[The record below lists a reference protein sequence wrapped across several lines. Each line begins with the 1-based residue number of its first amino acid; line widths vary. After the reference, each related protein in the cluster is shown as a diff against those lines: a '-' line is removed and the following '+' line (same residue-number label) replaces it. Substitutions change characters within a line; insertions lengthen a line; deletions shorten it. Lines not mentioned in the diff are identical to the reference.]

1 MRKKIYFIYL
11 VLLSIMFTKTFAD
24 TKTQTKLK
32 IFCAYHKKDK
42 EIPIWKSD
50 CVEPIQV
57 GCAISKEDLG
67 IIGDDTGD
75 NISHKNQNYCEMT
88 GLYWVWKN
96 YLPNNPDLEYVGSA
110 HYRRFLDFCDY
121 KKTGSIING
130 SIIKIYYD
138 AFSKIFKKFYN
149 AKNIE
154 KYLDADIIVSKQCDL
169 GDKTILQQYLD
180 NHPAYSMEKMIEIVL
195 AKYPQ
200 HKKIIMDTLNGNSV
214 YFCLNFVMKREIFE
228 DFMEWTFQLTDEFEK
243 DTKWNNYYKY
253 VDLRNPGYIIERL
266 FNIWLNIYK
275 SEHDVKIV
283 ERRLL
288 FLEKKPHIF
297 KRIERYLIPKFHKIF
312 RRNRKEG

>member
-1 MRKKIYFIYL
+1 
-11 VLLSIMFTKTFAD
+11 
-24 TKTQTKLK
+24 
-32 IFCAYHKKDK
+32 
-42 EIPIWKSD
+42 
-50 CVEPIQV
+50 
-57 GCAISKEDLG
+57 
-67 IIGDDTGD
+67 
-75 NISHKNQNYCEMT
+75 MT

-121 KKTGSIING
+121 KKTGSI
-130 SIIKIYYD
+130 YYD

-154 KYLDADIIVSKQCDL
+154 KYLDADIIVPEPLDL

-200 HKKIIMDTLNGNSV
+200 HKKIIMDTLNANSV

-228 DFMEWTFQLTDEFEK
+228 DFMEWTFQLTDELEK

-275 SEHDVKIV
+275 SEHDIKIV
-283 ERRLL
+283 ERLL
-288 FLEKKPHIF
+288 KEDYFFLKKSLIF
-297 KRIERYLIPKFHKIF
+297 LNALKDI
-312 RRNRKEG
+312 